1 MNKVKTAHFVGIA
14 LAFFAAAGPARADYI
29 ITADSIYR
37 HIAVLAHDSLEGR
50 QVGEIGEQKAARYI
64 QDIFTSAGLE
74 PKGADSG
81 YLQPFDFVKRIDLG
95 ENNRLTVNGIEL
107 MLNEEFLPMRQS
119 ATMKFDFAEIVS
131 VGYGFEI
138 DDDEGIY
145 NDYEDIDVVGKA
157 VLIKR
162 FAPASDD
169 STGIDFDK
177 YSTITD
183 KVNTALGQDV
193 AGIFLITPED
203 HDDTMLTA
211 GPVRVHPKDVP
222 VIWLRRKGLEKLG
235 LNLAEPEISTAFG
248 ETQLHK
254 TRDTG
259 YNVVGY
265 MPTGNDTTVII
276 GAHYDHL
283 GWGSA
288 ASRYTG
294 EEKMIHNGADDN
306 ASGTACLLELARYY
320 SSRRHTQEY
329 STLFIAFSGEEE
341 GILGSTNFARNMT
354 VDSSKVRMMVNMD
367 MVGRL
372 KEQENGLAVFGTGT
386 CQEFKD
392 YFDSLSYDDVKM
404 VSKVSGIGGS
414 DHMAF
419 YNRHIPVL
427 NFFTGAHEDYHKP
440 SDDLERIDLEGTARV
455 ANIVADVV
463 NHFDG
468 YGGPLVFQRTKSEE
482 GARHRAR
489 YSVTLGIIPDF
500 VSEVA
505 GLRVDGVSL
514 DRPGDRAGLLEGD
527 IIIKMGETV
536 VGDIYDYMSILGKF
550 RKGDSTRVV
559 IERGQDTL
567 QLEVIFE

>member
-1 MNKVKTAHFVGIA
+1 MNKLRTALFFSV
-14 LAFFAAAGPARADYI
+14 AFIIVCAGEPVRAEYI

-64 QDIFTSAGLE
+64 QEIFTAAGLE
-74 PKGADSG
+74 PKGADGG

-95 ENNRLTVNGIEL
+95 ENNRLTVNGTDFR
-107 MLNEEFLPMRQS
+107 LNEEFVPMQQS
-119 ATMKFDFAEIVS
+119 ASIVFDFPEIVD

-138 DDDEGIY
+138 DDDDGVY
-145 NDYEDIDVVGKA
+145 NDYEGKNVAGKA

-162 FAPASDD
+162 YGPVSED

-183 KVNTALGQDV
+183 KVNAALGHDV
-193 AGIFLITPED
+193 AGVFLITPEE

-211 GPVRVHPKDVP
+211 GPVHINPKDVP
-222 VIWLRRKGLEKLG
+222 VIWLRRKGLQKLG
-235 LNLAEPEISTAFG
+235 LDLAAPEIISAAGQT
-248 ETQLHK
+248 ELYK

-265 MPTGNDTTVII
+265 VPTGNDTTVII

-283 GWGSA
+283 GWGTA

-320 SSRRHTQEY
+320 STRRNIQNY

-341 GILGSTNFARNMT
+341 GILGSTNFARDMT
-354 VDSSKVRMMVNMD
+354 IDSSKVRMMVNID

-372 KEQENGLAVFGTGT
+372 KEQEKGLAIFGTGT
-386 CQEFKD
+386 CQEFKG
-392 YFDSLSYDDVKM
+392 YFDSLSYDDVEL

-414 DHMAF
+414 DHTAF

-440 SDDLERIDLEGTARV
+440 SDDLEKIDLEGAARV

-468 YGGPLVFQRTKSEE
+468 YGAPLVFQRTKSEE

-500 VSEVA
+500 VSEVV
-505 GLRVDGVSL
+505 GLRVDGVSP
-514 DRPGDRAGLLEGD
+514 DRPGDRAGLREGD
-527 IIIKMGETV
+527 IIIRMGETV
-536 VGDIYDYMSILGKF
+536 IGDIYDYMSILGKF

-559 IERGQDTL
+559 VERGQDTL